1 MKKYTT
7 NCVNSS
13 AAVLDP
19 MLEKAEEISFGQFT
33 QEIDTTELQQL
44 FPHYD
49 WTANN
54 PDSLRLEDDYTVSW
68 WRSKFKGR
76 PCVFL
81 CHSCIEYIFC

>member
-13 AAVLDP
+13 ATALEA
-19 MLEKAEEISFGQFT
+19 MLERAEEISFEEFAR
-33 QEIDTTELQQL
+33 EIDTTELRRL

-49 WTANN
+49 WAGST
-54 PDSLRLEDDYTVSW
+54 PGGLRLRDDYMVSC
-68 WRSKFKGR
+68 WRSRFKGR
-76 PCVFL
+76 PCVFV